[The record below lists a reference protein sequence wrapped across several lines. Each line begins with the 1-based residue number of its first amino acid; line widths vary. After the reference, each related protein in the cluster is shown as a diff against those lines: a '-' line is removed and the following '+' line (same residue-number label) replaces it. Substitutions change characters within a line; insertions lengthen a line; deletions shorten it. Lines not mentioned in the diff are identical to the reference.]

1 MIGNY
6 ITSNLYNEVFSE
18 SSEPSTVKI
27 AQLFSKHFIPD
38 LSLFVSFISFFIKA
52 RDTFAI
58 PQSSVHHLVYDF
70 PMFFCFH
77 KCLNNFYSSKNLPT
91 NKFFH

>member
-6 ITSNLYNEVFSE
+6 ITINLYNELFGE

-38 LSLFVSFISFFIKA
+38 LSLSLCILYFLFHKGKGYFCN
-52 RDTFAI
+52 
-58 PQSSVHHLVYDF
+58 SSVKRS
-70 PMFFCFH
+70 PSCI
-77 KCLNNFYSSKNLPT
+77 
-91 NKFFH
+91 